1 MDTLFSDQLR
11 TAIRNAELSVYGPIC
26 QATGLDKAV
35 MSRFLNGKSGLSVA
49 SIDRICQVLGL
60 RLVSGKEAS
69 KRRKNANGGDGNLTS
84 HRPLDPNLW

>member
-11 TAIRNAELSVYGPIC
+11 TAIRNAELSVYAIC

-49 SIDRICQVLGL
+49 SIDRICHVLGL

-69 KRRKNANGGDGNLTS
+69 KRRKNAK
-84 HRPLDPNLW
+84 